1 MTKALRVTMI
11 VYGIIGILLGLI
23 LVILPDQM
31 TQWFNAPVLNDYE
44 KYLSASIG
52 LANIAAGVF
61 IIMAARDPIKNIS
74 WVKFAIVW
82 ALFWVVAVLYGLLRG
97 YVDFSQEG
105 PALIIN
111 VIFAAL
117 FFAFYPWRVKQAAAL
132 PAKDAAS

>member
-1 MTKALRVTMI
+1 MTKALKVTMI
-11 VYGIIGILLGLI
+11 VYGIIGILLGLV
-23 LVILPDQM
+23 LVFVPDQM
-31 TQWFNAPVLNDYE
+31 STWFNAPALNDYE

-82 ALFWVVAVLYGLLRG
+82 ALFWVVTVVYGLVRG
-97 YVDFSQEG
+97 YVDFSEEG
-105 PALIIN
+105 TALIIN

-117 FFAFYPWRVKQAAAL
+117 FFAFYPWKAN
-132 PAKDAAS
+132 KTTS

>member
-1 MTKALRVTMI
+1 MTKALKVTMI
-11 VYGIIGILLGLI
+11 VYGIIGILLGLV
-23 LVILPDQM
+23 LVFVPDQM
-31 TQWFNAPVLNDYE
+31 STWFNAPALNDYE

-82 ALFWVVAVLYGLLRG
+82 ALFWVVTVVYGLVRG
-97 YVDFSQEG
+97 YVDFSEEG

-117 FFAFYPWRVKQAAAL
+117 FFAFYPWK
-132 PAKDAAS
+132 ASKTTS

>member
-1 MTKALRVTMI
+1 MVKALKVTMI
-11 VYGIIGILLGLI
+11 VYSIIGIVLGLALI
-23 LVILPDQM
+23 FIPEQFGKA
-31 TQWFNAPVLNDYE
+31 FNAPALNDYE
-44 KYLSASIG
+44 KYLDVSIG

-61 IIMAARDPIKNIS
+61 IIMAARGPIKNIS

-82 ALFWVVAVLYGLLRG
+82 ALFWAVTVLYGLARG

-117 FFAFYPWRVKQAAAL
+117 FFAFYPWRARQTASL
-132 PAKDAAS
+132 PAKDTAS